1 MIYFYRYFYKSSI
14 LKWIIKMFNYSKER
28 KWYSVYFA
36 LDIHGVISKP
46 DYRKTIKEI
55 NYYPYAKE
63 TLQLLSK
70 RDDIVMFLFTS
81 SYSDEINKY
90 MDIFKKDQIHFKY
103 INENL
108 EISDSNGSFGYYE
121 KKPYFNVYF
130 EDKAG
135 FNPYIDWY
143 PIYKYFKKT
152 KYLPDKS
159 WNHKY
164 VETYHKYNNL

>member
-1 MIYFYRYFYKSSI
+1 MNIYYNFFYKPSI
-14 LKWIIKMFNYSKER
+14 LKWIIKMFKHSEYK
-28 KWYSVYFA
+28 KWYNVYFA
-36 LDIHGVISKP
+36 FDIHGVISIP

-81 SYSDEINKY
+81 SYPSEIEKYIRIFENKN
-90 MDIFKKDQIHFKY
+90 INFKY
-103 INENL
+103 VNENP
-108 EISDSNGSFGYYE
+108 EISEHNGSFGYYV

-135 FNPYIDWY
+135 FDPLIDWY
-143 PIYKYFKKT
+143 PILKYFKTT
-152 KYLPDKS
+152 KYLPNKKWKQKTKES
-159 WNHKY
+159 
-164 VETYHKYNNL
+164 YHKN